1 MKEVIYRRYLRL
13 SLENAPMPDLI
24 VMDGGKIQVNA
35 ALEIIKLLNLT
46 IPVMGIE
53 KDDHHKA
60 RAMVFNDEEIP
71 LDKNSDLYLLLINI
85 SQTVHDF
92 AISFFRSQKA
102 KGFFSSMLDGIP
114 GIGPKKKEAILKKF
128 LNAEGMKNGT
138 VLEYKEIG
146 INENLREAVIKHL
159 NKINDS
165 NKKQ

>member
-1 MKEVIYRRYLRL
+1 
-13 SLENAPMPDLI
+13 MPDLI

-35 ALEIIKLLNLT
+35 ALEIIKLLNLS

-60 RAMVFNDEEIP
+60 RAMVYNDMEIP

-102 KGFFSSMLDGIP
+102 KGFFSSMLDGIS
-114 GIGPKKKEAILKKF
+114 GIGPKKKEAILKRF
-128 LNAEGMKNGT
+128 LNAEGMKKGT
-138 VLEYKEIG
+138 VEEYKEIG
-146 INENLREAVIKHL
+146 INEKLREAIIKHL
-159 NKINDS
+159 NELNDVTQQ
-165 NKKQ
+165 NK

>member
-1 MKEVIYRRYLRL
+1 MEGIF
-13 SLENAPMPDLI
+13 
-24 VMDGGKIQVNA
+24 
-35 ALEIIKLLNLT
+35 IKLLNLT

-128 LNAEGMKNGT
+128 LNAKGMKNGT

-165 NKKQ
+165 KKK